1 LGDSF
6 EIRITRYT
14 EEGAFDR
21 VVDFLSRA
29 FPERRREELAAGLA
43 VTPVLLSHDA
53 SQAAADALGEALLG
67 MGAAVKVAEVEEE
80 EGTLGAVEI
89 GADFF
94 LEKRKRREQKT
105 RSIRPMRAPKPDAP
119 KAPWEED

>member
-1 LGDSF
+1 MSDSY

-21 VVDFLSRA
+21 VVEFLARL
-29 FPERRREELAAGLA
+29 FPDRRREELAAGLA
-43 VTPVLLSHDA
+43 LTPVLLSHDA
-53 SQAAADALGEALLG
+53 SRAAADALGEALLG
-67 MGAAVKVAEVEEE
+67 MGAAVKVAEVEEDE
-80 EGTLGAVEI
+80 PTMGAIEI

-94 LEKRKRREQKT
+94 LEKRKRREEKT
-105 RSIRPMRAPKPDAP
+105 RTIRPMRAPKPDGP